1 MATVGLSR
9 RSFLACCTALGAAS
23 LNTRRV
29 FAQNDQMRTT
39 VNQWPWTGTRDAVAC
54 NYALGHLGHNLRQR
68 LTIEGRIHA
77 ETYISAVGAIAGY
90 AAQRTLF
97 AETPP
102 VVGVN
107 INRVAV
113 ASGEQYWFGDTLNYM
128 LVPKT
133 QAEGNRCVWSL
144 ALGGAADAGIQ
155 SQQVPKLE
163 AIFQY
168 IASTIGGPNG
178 GKSSVSTDH
187 QPHLPARELLK
198 ALWPTAA
205 TCFSGKFPNADRE
218 YGAAPIAWW
227 SAIAAQASGGPI
239 RDIKDVLPPGIALTL
254 LMESAIYCSKLDQSK
269 VEGT

>member
-133 QAEGNRCVWSL
+133 HRPRGIDVSGHWHSVARRMLASNLTRYQSWKRFFNTSRRRLGDRTKASLPSPRITNLTYQHVNFSRHSGRRRQHVSRANSQMPTENMEQLQSPGGRQSLRRPQA
-144 ALGGAADAGIQ
+144 ALSATLKTCCR
-155 SQQVPKLE
+155 P
-163 AIFQY
+163 
-168 IASTIGGPNG
+168 
-178 GKSSVSTDH
+178 VS
-187 QPHLPARELLK
+187 P
-198 ALWPTAA
+198 
-205 TCFSGKFPNADRE
+205 
-218 YGAAPIAWW
+218 
-227 SAIAAQASGGPI
+227 
-239 RDIKDVLPPGIALTL
+239 
-254 LMESAIYCSKLDQSK
+254 
-269 VEGT
+269 

>member
-133 QAEGNRCVWSL
+133 HGPRGIDVSGHWHSVARRMLASNLNRL
-144 ALGGAADAGIQ
+144 
-155 SQQVPKLE
+155 PKLE

-168 IASTIGGPNG
+168 IASTIGGPNE

-239 RDIKDVLPPGIALTL
+239 RDIKYVLPPGIALT
-254 LMESAIYCSKLDQSK
+254 
-269 VEGT
+269 

>member
-9 RSFLACCTALGAAS
+9 RSLLACCTALGAAS

-68 LTIEGRIHA
+68 LTIECRIHA

-168 IASTIGGPNG
+168 IASTIGGPNE

-187 QPHLPARELLK
+187 QPHLPARDFSRHSGRRRQHVSRANSQMPTENLEQLQSPGGRQSLRRPQAALSATLK
-198 ALWPTAA
+198 
-205 TCFSGKFPNADRE
+205 TCCRPVSP
-218 YGAAPIAWW
+218 
-227 SAIAAQASGGPI
+227 
-239 RDIKDVLPPGIALTL
+239 
-254 LMESAIYCSKLDQSK
+254 
-269 VEGT
+269 

>member
-133 QAEGNRCVWSL
+133 SGRGESMCLVIGTRWRGGCWHPISTGTKAGSDFSIHRVDDWGTERRQVFRLHGSPTSL
-144 ALGGAADAGIQ
+144 T
-155 SQQVPKLE
+155 
-163 AIFQY
+163 
-168 IASTIGGPNG
+168 ST
-178 GKSSVSTDH
+178 
-187 QPHLPARELLK
+187 
-198 ALWPTAA
+198 
-205 TCFSGKFPNADRE
+205 
-218 YGAAPIAWW
+218 
-227 SAIAAQASGGPI
+227 
-239 RDIKDVLPPGIALTL
+239 
-254 LMESAIYCSKLDQSK
+254 
-269 VEGT
+269 